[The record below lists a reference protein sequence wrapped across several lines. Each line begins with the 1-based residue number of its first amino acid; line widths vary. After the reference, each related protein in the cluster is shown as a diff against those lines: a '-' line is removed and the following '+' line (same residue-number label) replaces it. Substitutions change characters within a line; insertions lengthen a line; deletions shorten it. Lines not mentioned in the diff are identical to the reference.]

1 MRVQESSHSP
11 KIRQRTPER
20 WGVALAGAGVAAA
33 YCLVLRRSGLELAD
47 EGVLLAQMDRVV
59 HGQIPYR
66 DFHTGYGPGIFW
78 LQAWAFAWFGVSV
91 GTVRV
96 GLAVVHAAR
105 AMLLGCLAGAA
116 GGPAWAGVA
125 ALALLAFFLPVA
137 PGICAPGNIPY
148 PAWFADAL
156 GLTALLLLV
165 RDRPPLVAIG
175 MLWGAVFAFR
185 QNSGVLGLGAAVV
198 TTMLAGAPAGDR
210 PRAGALV
217 AIAMLAGAALL
228 LHEFLDATLAVVFIV
243 PLLPLALALAR
254 APLSGET
261 MGGLVR
267 LGMGFVVV
275 AGGAVALMVAQA
287 GVEPVATDFLQ
298 IGTDTVRTYHVAHPT
313 PASVFR
319 MLEGTSFVRTSRI
332 LGDMAWFA
340 ILPALHLVAALLVAA
355 GRLRS
360 RVALA
365 IVPAAALGYLQLYPR
380 MDFWHVLALAP
391 ASLSALA
398 LIATAVPTVG
408 RIGLALLALAS
419 LGRLV
424 PTVPVLASM
433 AGGPDGA
440 PRVSRIDVR
449 WDLMAEDRL
458 RLLPDVIETV
468 QGRERVAGFPA
479 LGMVNFAI
487 GRPSPWRHD
496 YFYPGRPLPA
506 EERALADA
514 VERDPPDAV
523 VILDD
528 PGATFEPSFH
538 AHRVLLD
545 AIERRCRDERRIG
558 PYRILVPRPA
568 S

>member
-1 MRVQESSHSP
+1 
-11 KIRQRTPER
+11 
-20 WGVALAGAGVAAA
+20 
-33 YCLVLRRSGLELAD
+33 
-47 EGVLLAQMDRVV
+47 MDRVV
-59 HGQIPYR
+59 HGQVPYR
-66 DFHTGYGPGIFW
+66 DFHTGYGPAIFW
-78 LQAWAFAWFGVSV
+78 LHAWAFAWFGVSI

-105 AMLLGCLAGAA
+105 AMLLARLAGAS

-156 GLTALLLLV
+156 GLTALVLLV

-175 MLWGAVFAFR
+175 MLWGGVFAFR

-198 TTMLAGAPAGDR
+198 TTMLAGAPAGER
-210 PRAGALV
+210 LRAGALV
-217 AIAMLAGAALL
+217 AVGMLAGATLL

-243 PLLPLALALAR
+243 PLLPLALAIAR
-254 APLSGET
+254 APLSAGT
-261 MGGLVR
+261 IGGLVR
-267 LGMGFVVV
+267 LGVGFVVV
-275 AGGAVALMVAQA
+275 AGGAVTVMVAHA
-287 GVEPVATDFLQ
+287 GAAAVATDFLQ

-313 PASVFR
+313 PASVLH
-319 MLEGTSFVRTSRI
+319 MLEGTSFARTSRI
-332 LGDMAWFA
+332 LADMAWFA
-340 ILPALHLVAALLVAA
+340 ILPAMHLVAAVLVAA

-360 RVALA
+360 RIALA

-391 ASLSALA
+391 ASLAALA
-398 LIATAVPTVG
+398 LVATAVPTIG
-408 RIGLALLALAS
+408 RFGLALLALVS
-419 LGRLV
+419 LARLV

-433 AGGPDGA
+433 AGGPAGPPRI
-440 PRVSRIDVR
+440 PRVDVR
-449 WDLMAEDRL
+449 WDLLTENRL

-479 LGMVNFAI
+479 LGMVNFAL

-496 YFYPGRPLPA
+496 YFYPGRPLPD
-506 EERALADA
+506 EERALAAA

-523 VILDD
+523 VVLDD
-528 PGATFEPSFH
+528 PGPTFEPAFH
-538 AHRVLLD
+538 THRVLLD
-545 AIERRCRDERRIG
+545 AIERRCREERRIG